1 MIGVILAAGMG
12 TRLRPLTD
20 EIPKPLLELNGKIL
34 LERMIENCI
43 NENIKKFIVITGYFS
58 EKTVDFCLNLEKK
71 HNIQIK
77 TIKNDEFDVTNTSV
91 STYLASTYI
100 EKNNLKDDFI
110 LINGDNVLNPLII
123 HNVCESNNTSLVI
136 DNVKKL
142 NEESFKIIIKNN
154 IIQEI
159 GKELPINE
167 SSGEFI
173 GVSKVIND
181 DIPYFNEFLKQLIEE
196 NSQNYYDYVFKVLS
210 NKVNLSYVY
219 TDGLEWTE
227 IDDMTDFENAKNIL
241 SLIEN

>member
-173 GVSKVIND
+173 GVSKVNND

-241 SLIEN
+241 SRIEN